1 VSSYQFSV
9 NLSDVI
15 TVFALALSVA
25 NFFIFLWD
33 RRPQIKVN
41 SGYAKVAIVD
51 NGKVVR
57 EIERIFID
65 IVNLSPRKIRVHNIW
80 IEWKPQRKILSQW
93 KREDCPPLEKLDTAE
108 QFLFRIESWDN
119 AHFVIEWQKY
129 VDWMRSRQIREKT
142 IYTRV
147 TVRDV
152 TGKWY
157 CSKKLKIDI
166 ANGLVL
172 TKT

>member
-1 VSSYQFSV
+1 MISATFSDIIAFIA
-9 NLSDVI
+9 LVI
-15 TVFALALSVA
+15 GIA

-51 NGKVVR
+51 EGRVIR

-65 IVNLSPRKIRVHNIW
+65 VVNLSPRKIRIHNIW
-80 IEWKPQRKILSQW
+80 IEWKPQSQILNRW
-93 KREDCPPLEKLDTAE
+93 KREDCPPLEKLDTKD

-119 AHFVIEWQKY
+119 AHFIIEWQKY
-129 VDWMRSRQIREKT
+129 VELMRKRQIREN
-142 IYTRV
+142 IVYTRV

-157 CSKKLKIDI
+157 FSKRLKI
-166 ANGLVL
+166 
-172 TKT
+172 

>member
-1 VSSYQFSV
+1 MNSV

-15 TVFALALSVA
+15 AVFALLLGAV

-41 SGYAKVAIVD
+41 SGYVNATIVNEGKKV
-51 NGKVVR
+51 G
-57 EIERIFID
+57 EIEQIFID
-65 IVNLSPRKIRVHNIW
+65 VVNLSSRKIRIHNMW
-80 IEWKPQRKILSQW
+80 IEWKPQNKFLNRW
-93 KREDCPPLEKLDTAE
+93 KREDCPPLEKLDTKD

-119 AHFVIEWQKY
+119 AHFVVEWQKY
-129 VDWMRSRQIREKT
+129 VDWMRKRQIRENI

-147 TVRDV
+147 VVRDV

-157 CSKKLKIDI
+157 FSKKLKIDV
-166 ANGLVL
+166 AKGLVL
-172 TKT
+172 TKP

>member
-1 VSSYQFSV
+1 MISV
-9 NLSDVI
+9 NPSDI
-15 TVFALALSVA
+15 IAVFALIIGAV

-41 SGYAKVAIVD
+41 SGYVKIA
-51 NGKVVR
+51 VVNEGRSMR

-65 IVNLSPRKIRVHNIW
+65 VVNLSPRKIRIHNIW
-80 IEWKPQRKILSQW
+80 IEWKSQGKILNRW
-93 KREDCPPLEKLDTAE
+93 KREDCPPLEKLDTE
-108 QFLFRIESWDN
+108 DQFLFRIESWDN

-129 VDWMRSRQIREKT
+129 VEWMRKRQMREKI

-157 CSKKLKIDI
+157 FSKRLKIDI

-172 TKT
+172 TKS